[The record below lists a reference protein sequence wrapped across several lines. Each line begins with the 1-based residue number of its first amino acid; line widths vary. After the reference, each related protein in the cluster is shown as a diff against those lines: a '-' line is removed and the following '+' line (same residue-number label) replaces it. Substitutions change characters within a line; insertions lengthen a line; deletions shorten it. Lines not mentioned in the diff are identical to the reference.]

1 MHTPLMRVIDRW
13 VDRYEVTDNEQ
24 EVCIVQTS
32 SSSSSAKKQQ
42 NMHIIILTMY
52 GIQWIAQLNIY

>member
-1 MHTPLMRVIDRW
+1 MRVIDRW
-13 VDRYEVTDNEQ
+13 VDRYGVTDSEQ
-24 EVCIVQTS
+24 EVCIKLLQT

-52 GIQWIAQLNIY
+52 GIQWIVQLDTY